1 MAPPVVP
8 ADRHKAAEL
17 LLAGYSIPEAAAQLG
32 RRRETVW
39 RWAQDPV
46 FAGWLSEQRQARR
59 LAVATALDDA
69 ALEAVRLLRSVLND
83 PGQPGSVR
91 VRAAAELLDRA
102 GVTSPVAVEVRSSPA
117 PVRVDLS
124 GLTREQ
130 VDALAEGGLG

>member
-1 MAPPVVP
+1 MA
-8 ADRHKAAEL
+8 
-17 LLAGYSIPEAAAQLG
+17 S
-32 RRRETVW
+32 
-39 RWAQDPV
+39 
-46 FAGWLSEQRQARR
+46 
-59 LAVATALDDA
+59 ALDDA

-124 GLTREQ
+124 GHTREHP
-130 VDALAEGGLG
+130 DALAEGGWGSLDERALCFLLLGTLSPRELEAIKASRSTRHWFPTLTAPASSPLRARV

>member
-46 FAGWLSEQRQARR
+46 VAGWISEQRQARR
-59 LAVATALDDA
+59 LTVASALDDA

-124 GLTREQ
+124 DLTGPEL
-130 VDALAEGGLG
+130 DALAERALT

>member
-1 MAPPVVP
+1 MM
-8 ADRHKAAEL
+8 
-17 LLAGYSIPEAAAQLG
+17 G
-32 RRRETVW
+32 
-39 RWAQDPV
+39 
-46 FAGWLSEQRQARR
+46 
-59 LAVATALDDA
+59 
-69 ALEAVRLLRSVLND
+69 D